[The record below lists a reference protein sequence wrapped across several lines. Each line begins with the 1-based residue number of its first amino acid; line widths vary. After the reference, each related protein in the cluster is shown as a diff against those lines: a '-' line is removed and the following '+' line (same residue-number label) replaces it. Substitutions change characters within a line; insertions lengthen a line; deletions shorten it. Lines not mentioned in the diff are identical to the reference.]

1 MIYKNERPT
10 ALGIVILALILL
22 IISSC
27 AVKSGSEGAHSESGQ
42 PGYVVYK
49 YLLNT
54 QSSENNIKKNL
65 QTFRGNK
72 YVQRLVSK
80 HKISIEKLY
89 LNDILGPLAKNKY
102 DDQVLASFEPS
113 KADVTALLK
122 LFPLDAPKLI
132 AAIGAQ
138 QSISKEDIYEIVI
151 SAGLDP
157 STVFGAASSGL
168 VNSVTP
174 LIHSAG
180 IVIYGQ
186 EEGSTSSVKFKK
198 KSETTWSN
206 GFSLSLEPIFN
217 ALSGSIVN
225 LEAETLYELEVV
237 VVDSNKTENL
247 YSFEFT
253 TRSESPPIDP
263 NKIYYLSEIYDG
275 GQLDLEALDIS
286 GNEDG
291 YAKIIGDGIVIE
303 AGNEFLSAVNIGS
316 KSYVMLENFT
326 IKGGQRYGIYAKSTH
341 HIWIKGCDISSYGRI
356 ATDYRNNIGYE
367 NENSGSP
374 INYDS
379 GIYLEK
385 TGVSVIEE
393 CEIHSP
399 NGKANHWGYGHPNGP
414 NALQVYAYH
423 PDEDLRGQIIVRNN
437 KFYGTNLN
445 RFNDVIEGRKNTWR
459 NGGFVR
465 DSAIYGNYL
474 AYANDD
480 LIEIDGGQRN
490 VLVYNN
496 ELTQG
501 YAGISIAPNRLGPS
515 YLFHNY
521 IHNLGD
527 ERGQEWTAI
536 KAGGLMSQPG
546 GKTFILENYIITNR
560 NGIAAS
566 RVEGDST
573 FWIDARNNIII
584 NRLYNNLV
592 GLGVYDLEKY
602 PSSRYINNII
612 FNTQLLSPNLD
623 VASGSLEEHPLTY
636 DINYIETLLSGPT
649 TPLAIQSNYWI
660 ENFSNY
666 SSAPQAPVNS
676 STKDT
681 ITVYEDTLTPFD
693 NQTKYG
699 TVNVDGDNSVT
710 LTGNSWYKM
719 PVDFYIE
726 EDTLLT
732 FDLHTF
738 GSAEIVGLV
747 LETDNKLT
755 QEKLLR
761 FDGTQDYGNDLTHL
775 FNSKVPSSITI
786 NIGKYHTGKL
796 NYIVFVLDNDI
807 DELMNNSE
815 VTFENFI
822 LSNTANETVNTI
834 NNDMEIMV
842 GIH

>member
-1 MIYKNERPT
+1 MKSKSERPSK
-10 ALGIVILALILL
+10 LGFIILTLTLL

-27 AVKSGSEGAHSESGQ
+27 TVKNRPIVEHSSSGQ
-42 PGYVVYK
+42 PGNVVYK
-49 YLLNT
+49 YLVNK
-54 QSSENNIKKNL
+54 QSDEQNIKEDL
-65 QTFRGNK
+65 DTFRGSK
-72 YVQRLVSK
+72 YVQKLISK
-80 HKISIEKLY
+80 HKTSIENLY
-89 LNDILGPLAKNKY
+89 LDNILEPLANNNY
-102 DDQVLASFEPS
+102 DDQVFVSFEPS
-113 KADVTALLK
+113 KADVTTLLK
-122 LFPLDAPKLI
+122 LFPLDASKLI

-138 QSISKEDIYEIVI
+138 QSISTADIYEIVI

-168 VNSVTP
+168 ANSVTP

-186 EEGSTSSVKFKK
+186 EEGSTTNVKFKK
-198 KSETTWSN
+198 KSESTWSN
-206 GFSLSLEPIFN
+206 GFTLSWEPIFN
-217 ALSGSIVN
+217 ALSGSLVN

-237 VVDSNKTENL
+237 VVDLNETENL

-253 TRSESPPIDP
+253 TRPESPPIDP
-263 NKIYYLSEIYDG
+263 NKIYYLSEIYNG

-291 YAKIIGDGIVIE
+291 YAKIIGDGTVIE
-303 AGNEFLSAVNIGS
+303 AGDEFLSAVNIGS

-341 HIWIKGCDISSYGRI
+341 HIWIKGCDISSYGRV

-393 CEIHSP
+393 CEIYSP

-423 PDEDLRGQIIVRNN
+423 PNEELRGQIIVRNN
-437 KFYGTNLN
+437 RFYGTNLH

-515 YLFHNY
+515 YLYHNY
-521 IHNLGD
+521 IYNLGD

-546 GKTFILENYIITNR
+546 GKTLILENYIITDR

-573 FWIDARNNIII
+573 FWIEVRNNIII
-584 NRLYNNLV
+584 NRLFNNLV
-592 GLGVYDLEKY
+592 GLGVYDLEKFEA
-602 PSSRYINNII
+602 SRYINNII
-612 FNTQLLSPNLD
+612 FNTQSLSPNLD
-623 VASGSLEEHPLTY
+623 VASLSLEEHPLTY
-636 DINYIETLLSGPT
+636 DINYVESLLSGPT
-649 TPLAIQSNYWI
+649 TPLTIEPSYWI
-660 ENFSNY
+660 DNFS
-666 SSAPQAPVNS
+666 SSPSAPQAPTS
-676 STKDT
+676 STT
-681 ITVYEDTLTPFD
+681 NNIITMSESTLTPFD

-699 TVNVDGDNSVT
+699 SVNVDGGTAIT

-726 EDTLLT
+726 EDTTLT
-732 FDLHTF
+732 LDLRIF
-738 GSAEIVGLV
+738 GSAEIIGLV
-747 LETDNKLT
+747 LETDNELT

-761 FDGTQDYGNDLTHL
+761 FDGSQDYGNDLTHL
-775 FNSKVPSSITI
+775 FNSEVPASITI

-796 NYIVFVLDNDI
+796 SYIVFVLDNDI
-807 DELMNNSE
+807 DELTNNSE
-815 VTFENFI
+815 VTFENLI
-822 LSNTANETVNTI
+822 LNNTATKTVNTI
-834 NNDMEIMV
+834 NNDMEVMV